1 MTQPMVIA
9 AGLAWVIAGL
19 VLALAGPESSAIL
32 RLLWYPALLIALV
45 TPLALLMLIL
55 RLFEEVARL
64 RDLSAREALE
74 RRMPQP
80 MIRPTAAPREPKPA
94 PAPPPRVKNQ
104 PVQPV
109 AASVA
114 PSEGQGSLALND
126 ERPRTGKPLSTDD
139 LIVAINF
146 PADENDTA
154 GIRAMRVALQDAVH
168 GQLVLACQ
176 DVLTLLGQDGIYMDQ
191 SAAPGVRPGHWRR
204 FAEGIRGSDIAPLAQ
219 IASPDLIAHLK
230 DRMRA
235 DTIFRDSV
243 QHFLRLF
250 DRMLCDLIPAMSD
263 GALNRLT
270 ETRSARAFMLLG
282 AVLGAFGAV

>member
-1 MTQPMVIA
+1 MSQPLVLA
-9 AGLAWVIAGL
+9 AGLAWIIAAL
-19 VLALAGPESSAIL
+19 MLAFVGPDSAAIL
-32 RLLWYPALLIALV
+32 RLLWYPALLVALV
-45 TPLALLMLIL
+45 TPLALLTLIL

-64 RDLSAREALE
+64 RDLSARESLE
-74 RRMPQP
+74 RRLPQP
-80 MIRPTAAPREPKPA
+80 VIRPAAAPSEPKLT
-94 PAPPPRVKNQ
+94 PRVKEA
-104 PVQPV
+104 P
-109 AASVA
+109 AALMVSD
-114 PSEGQGSLALND
+114 GQQGSLALND

-139 LIVAINF
+139 LMVAINF
-146 PADENDTA
+146 PSDENDTA

-219 IASPDLIAHLK
+219 IAAPDLVAHLK
-230 DRMRA
+230 DRMRS

-250 DRMLCDLIPAMSD
+250 DRMLCDLIPTMSD

-282 AVLGAFGAV
+282 AAVGAFGAV

>member
-1 MTQPMVIA
+1 MSQPMVIA
-9 AGLAWVIAGL
+9 AGLAWVVAALI
-19 VLALAGPESSAIL
+19 LAFVGPQSAAIL
-32 RLLWYPALLIALV
+32 RLIWYPALLIALV

-74 RRMPQP
+74 RRMPQTLV
-80 MIRPTAAPREPKPA
+80 RPAAAPSEPKLT
-94 PAPPPRVKNQ
+94 PRVKEPQ
-104 PVQPV
+104 PMP
-109 AASVA
+109 AASPAGASAA
-114 PSEGQGSLALND
+114 PETQGSLALND

-139 LIVAINF
+139 LLVAINF
-146 PADENDTA
+146 PSDENDVA

-168 GQLVLACQ
+168 GALVLACQ

-191 SAAPGVRPGHWRR
+191 SSASGVRPGHWRR

-219 IASPDLIAHLK
+219 IASPDLVAHLK
-230 DRMRA
+230 DRMRG

-243 QHFLRLF
+243 QHFLRMF
-250 DRMLCDLIPAMSD
+250 DRMLCDLIPSMSD

-282 AVLGAFGAV
+282 TVVGAFGAV

>member
-1 MTQPMVIA
+1 MSQPLVLA
-9 AGLAWVIAGL
+9 AGLAWIVAALI
-19 VLALAGPESSAIL
+19 LAFVGPDSAAVL
-32 RLLWYPALLIALV
+32 RLVWYPALLIALV
-45 TPLALLMLIL
+45 TPLALLTLIL

-74 RRMPQP
+74 RRMPQTLV
-80 MIRPTAAPREPKPA
+80 RPAALPSEPKLT
-94 PAPPPRVKNQ
+94 PRVKE
-104 PVQPV
+104 VTL
-109 AASVA
+109 AAPQVVSD
-114 PSEGQGSLALND
+114 GHQGSLALND
-126 ERPRTGKPLSTDD
+126 ERPRTGKPLSTED
-139 LIVAINF
+139 LLVAINF
-146 PADENDTA
+146 PSDENDTA

-176 DVLTLLGQDGIYMDQ
+176 DVLTLLGQDGVYMDQ

-219 IASPDLIAHLK
+219 IAAPDLVAHLK

-250 DRMLCDLIPAMSD
+250 DRMLCDLIPTMSD

-282 AVLGAFGAV
+282 AVVGAFGAV